1 MDRSVAVRSRRFA
14 PAARVLRVA
23 TLSVVAFLSVA
34 APARPAHAAAAT
46 LELTGLQAQFEA
58 VAEQVSP
65 AVVAIS
71 VSEAPLDAGDA
82 TSSDTLNAERLST
95 ILETV
100 DRTVGTGFVVESDGY
115 VVTNDHVIAKAEHV
129 WVTTDD
135 KKVYPAI
142 VVGSDPRAD
151 IAVLK
156 IPARGLPTVRFAPD
170 PNPIRRGQWTIA
182 IGNPYGLAAGGEM
195 SVSVGVVSAT
205 GRSLPKLAS
214 KENRLYTNLIQTTAE
229 INPGNSGGPLFDIA
243 GRVIGVNT
251 AVILANK
258 QTNGIGFAMPITPQ
272 LLDTVKELKQGREIV
287 YGYLGILVST
297 PTTRERK
304 SAGVEKAIGA
314 RVDSVEADT
323 PASKVDLQVGD
334 VIVSLND
341 EQIDDGD
348 DFVRVIGRCPVDKAA
363 KLSLARG
370 GKSVTLAVTPRRRP
384 MPHVAVTRESQ
395 RLRWQGLVLSS
406 GPATFKDAKAA
417 ATTGLI
423 VVGMDESS
431 PLAKK
436 GIALGTVITPV
447 AGKAVGS
454 ILELQKIIEATP
466 QEQWEIGTATPAALA
481 SNELTPAP

>member
-1 MDRSVAVRSRRFA
+1 MGRWVFARHGRGLTVALVVVSLFSAALSSPRSAT
-14 PAARVLRVA
+14 AADKTIDLV
-23 TLSVVAFLSVA
+23 
-34 APARPAHAAAAT
+34 
-46 LELTGLQAQFEA
+46 GLQGQFEDCA
-58 VAEQVSP
+58 TRLAPS
-65 AVVAIS
+65 VVAIS
-71 VSEAPLDAGDA
+71 SACDPVQADNALRSEDLTFAKVDDI
-82 TSSDTLNAERLST
+82 LN
-95 ILETV
+95 
-100 DRTVGTGFVVESDGY
+100 RTTRMVGTGFFIDNDGY
-115 VVTNDHVIAKAEHV
+115 ILTNEHV
-129 WVTTDD
+129 VGDSEQLWVTTDD
-135 KKVYPAI
+135 RKVYPAI

-151 IAVLK
+151 LAVLK
-156 IPARGLPTVRFAPD
+156 IARANTPPVTFATPGEL
-170 PNPIRRGQWTIA
+170 RRGQWTIA
-182 IGNPYGLAAGGEM
+182 LGNPYGYAGEGEM
-195 SVSVGVVSAT
+195 SMSVGVVSAT

-297 PTTRERK
+297 PTARERK
-304 SAGVEKAIGA
+304 TAGIDKPIGA

-395 RLRWQGLVLSS
+395 RLRWQGLVLSTV
-406 GPATFKDAKAA
+406 PANFKDAKAA

-436 GIALGTVITPV
+436 GIALGTVITSV

-466 QEQWEIGTATPAALA
+466 QDQWEIRTAAPAALA

>member
-1 MDRSVAVRSRRFA
+1 MGRMLYARHGRGLTVALLAFTLFA
-14 PAARVLRVA
+14 GGISSP
-23 TLSVVAFLSVA
+23 
-34 APARPAHAAAAT
+34 RPATAAEKT
-46 LELTGLQAQFEA
+46 IDLVGLQGQFEA
-58 VAEQVSP
+58 HASKLAP
-65 AVVAIS
+65 SVVAIS
-71 VSEAPLDAGDA
+71 SACDPVQADNALRSEDLTFAKVDD
-82 TSSDTLNAERLST
+82 
-95 ILETV
+95 ILG
-100 DRTVGTGFVVESDGY
+100 RTTRMVGTGFFIDSDGY
-115 VVTNDHVIAKAEHV
+115 ILTNEHV
-129 WVTTDD
+129 VGDSEQLWVTTDD
-135 KKVYPAI
+135 RKVYPAI
-142 VVGSDPRAD
+142 VVGSDPRTD
-151 IAVLK
+151 LAVLK
-156 IPARGLPTVRFAPD
+156 IAKGNTPPVTFAKPGEL
-170 PNPIRRGQWTIA
+170 RRGQWTIA
-182 IGNPYGLAAGGEM
+182 LGNPYGYAGEGEM
-195 SVSVGVVSAT
+195 AMSVGVVSAT

-229 INPGNSGGPLFDIA
+229 INPGNSGGPLFDIM
-243 GRVIGVNT
+243 GNVIGVNT

-258 QTNGIGFAMPITPQ
+258 QTNGIGFAMPITAQ
-272 LLDTVKELKQGREIV
+272 MLDTVKELKQGREIV

-297 PTTRERK
+297 PTSRERK
-304 SAGVEKAIGA
+304 TAGIETTIGA

-363 KLSLARG
+363 TINLSRG

-406 GPATFKDAKAA
+406 VPANFKDAKAVA
-417 ATTGLI
+417 ATGLI

-436 GIALGTVITPV
+436 GIALGTVITTV

-454 ILELQKIIEATP
+454 IMELQKIIEATP
-466 QEQWEIGTATPAALA
+466 QDQWEIGTASTPAALA
-481 SNELTPAP
+481 STHEPAP